1 MFLQSC
7 NTFPVP
13 GRLALEAILKG
24 VPGEALAITG
34 GQLHHEDQMFCECFF
49 IFKPVLSRDYQ

>member
-34 GQLHHEDQMFCECFF
+34 GQLHHEDQMFCECFLF
-49 IFKPVLSRDYQ
+49 LNQF